1 MGASGLFN
9 QYYPDATKWLTSRF
23 FFTRISAAAFQL
35 QQWTGLLQ
43 GLLDV
48 RQVVLHLLVNQK
60 SKHVLEREQLLLCL
74 PGGRACGN
82 HRRCRSQSRYYPRSS
97 DPRNPPEI
105 ITRPPTAHFN
115 IYIVVCKIADLQSEN
130 GSVHRVLKLQVLR
143 VPGKSLS
150 RLPQL
155 ALILAHSVTLL

>member
-1 MGASGLFN
+1 MVDK
-9 QYYPDATKWLTSRF
+9 QVF
-23 FFTRISAAAFQL
+23 FHKDIISSISTAAL
-35 QQWTGLLQ
+35 DWSPPRSTGCSPSSPSPPGQ
-43 GLLDV
+43 
-48 RQVVLHLLVNQK
+48 
-60 SKHVLEREQLLLCL
+60 SKVKTCHDFWKEQLLLCL

-105 ITRPPTAHFN
+105 ITRPHTAHFN
-115 IYIVVCKIADLQSEN
+115 IYILVCKIADLQSEN

-150 RLPQL
+150 KLPQL
-155 ALILAHSVTLL
+155 ALMLTHSVTLL

>member
-23 FFTRISAAAFQL
+23 FFTRISSAAFQL

-60 SKHVLEREQLLLCL
+60 SKHVLKREQLLLCL

-105 ITRPPTAHFN
+105 ITRPHTAHAHFN
-115 IYIVVCKIADLQSEN
+115 IYIMVCKIAEECTFRVRMAVCTASSSSKSSEYLGN
-130 GSVHRVLKLQVLR
+130 HFQGCHN
-143 VPGKSLS
+143 
-150 RLPQL
+150 LP
-155 ALILAHSVTLL
+155 